1 MNLVV
6 NEGRLDRA
14 VRGAGAA
21 VALVSVVACPSK
33 VGKCMSLALA
43 ALLGVTAATGSCPVY
58 SALGVNTLDK

>member
-21 VALVSVVACPSK
+21 VALVSIFACPSRM
-33 VGKCMSLALA
+33 GKCLSVALA
-43 ALLGVTAATGSCPVY
+43 AFLGVTAASGSCPVY
-58 SALGVNTLDK
+58 SALDVNTLDK